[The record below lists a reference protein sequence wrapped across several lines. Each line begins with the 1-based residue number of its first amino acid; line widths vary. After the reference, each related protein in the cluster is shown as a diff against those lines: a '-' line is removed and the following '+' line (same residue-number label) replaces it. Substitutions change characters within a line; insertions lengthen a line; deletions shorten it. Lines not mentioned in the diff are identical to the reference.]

1 MKGIYFRLL
10 KFDLEAI
17 IEGTTANLEM
27 RDYRDGPVS
36 LYIWH
41 SKNSGCKDAL
51 FVCLRYCL

>member
-17 IEGTTANLEM
+17 IEGTTVNLEM
-27 RDYRDGPVS
+27 RDYQDGQVS

-41 SKNSGCKDAL
+41 FKNSGCKDAF
-51 FVCLRYCL
+51 FVRLRCCL